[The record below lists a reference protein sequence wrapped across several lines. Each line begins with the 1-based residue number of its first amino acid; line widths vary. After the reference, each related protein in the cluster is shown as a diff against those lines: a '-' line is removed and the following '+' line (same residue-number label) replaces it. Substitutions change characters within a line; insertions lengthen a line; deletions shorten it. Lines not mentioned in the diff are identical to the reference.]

1 MGEWSGR
8 VENGDT
14 DARNKVKK
22 GQSVAWGA
30 RLTAV
35 RRLPAGGALAQGAL
49 GRSLDCA
56 PGSTSNLSAKP
67 PLLRPG
73 LELCLLD
80 QRTYPDYIPAKKHR
94 LHNSIYCNTMRK
106 GT

>member
-1 MGEWSGR
+1 MALR
-8 VENGDT
+8 
-14 DARNKVKK
+14 
-22 GQSVAWGA
+22 GA

-56 PGSTSNLSAKP
+56 PGSTSNLLSVNN
-67 PLLRPG
+67 PLPRPG

-80 QRTYPDYIPAKKHR
+80 SSTYPDYIPAKKHS
-94 LHNSIYCNTMRK
+94 LHNSIYCNTQ
-106 GT
+106 

>member
-1 MGEWSGR
+1 MVGR

-14 DARNKVKK
+14 DTRNKVKDP
-22 GQSVAWGA
+22 VALRGA

-56 PGSTSNLSAKP
+56 PSSTSNLSAKP
-67 PLLRPG
+67 PPPPPRFGAL
-73 LELCLLD
+73 
-80 QRTYPDYIPAKKHR
+80 
-94 LHNSIYCNTMRK
+94 SS
-106 GT
+106 